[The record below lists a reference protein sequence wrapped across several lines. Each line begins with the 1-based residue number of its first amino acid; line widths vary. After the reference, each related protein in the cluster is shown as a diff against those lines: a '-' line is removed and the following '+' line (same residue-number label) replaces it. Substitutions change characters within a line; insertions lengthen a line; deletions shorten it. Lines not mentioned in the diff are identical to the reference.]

1 MPNTDSGEVSQVSFW
16 FGKRYGEESRMS
28 GMHKEVAL
36 PCSVNFKEA
45 VLVISSLLVSMSSGD
60 DPTTL

>member
-1 MPNTDSGEVSQVSFW
+1 VPNTDSGEVSQVSFC
-16 FGKRYGEESRMS
+16 FGKRYREESRMS

-36 PCSVNFKEA
+36 PCSVNFKA